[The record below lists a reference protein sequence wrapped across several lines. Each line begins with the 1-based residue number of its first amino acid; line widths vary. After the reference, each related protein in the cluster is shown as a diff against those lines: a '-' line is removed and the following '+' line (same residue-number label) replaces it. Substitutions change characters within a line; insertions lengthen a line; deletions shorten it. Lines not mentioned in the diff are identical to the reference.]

1 MANTVVYSNE
11 KDPSLNTI
19 YYGIAKQILKEMLN
33 KKLISQEEFYEIDAL
48 NQSSFYQNLS
58 SFE

>member
-1 MANTVVYSNE
+1 MANSVVYSNE
-11 KDPSLNTI
+11 KDPSLNAI

-33 KKLISQEEFYEIDAL
+33 KKLISQEEFCDIDAL
-48 NQSSFYQNLS
+48 NQSSFYQNLN

>member
-1 MANTVVYSNE
+1 MANSVVYSNE

-19 YYGIAKQILKEMLN
+19 YYGIAKQILKEMLD
-33 KKLISQEEFYEIDAL
+33 KGLISQKEFYAIDVL
-48 NQSSFYQNLS
+48 NAKSFLQNFS